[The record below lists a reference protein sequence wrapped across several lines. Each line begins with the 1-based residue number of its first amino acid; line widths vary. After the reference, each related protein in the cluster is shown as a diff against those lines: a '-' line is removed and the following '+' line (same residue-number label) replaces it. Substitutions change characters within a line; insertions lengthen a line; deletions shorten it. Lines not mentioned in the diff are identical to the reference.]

1 MKDVYELL
9 NEIDIDESE
18 FIEMEVSEFEKEK
31 VKKCIKQSKKKKK
44 KTGWKTKVAVASII
58 FTLSGAIFS
67 MAFPTYAGSLPII
80 GDVFKFL
87 GDDKLGLYTNYKEY
101 SKEMNMTEESN
112 GIKITVND
120 VVFDGRT
127 VTMTYS
133 IESDQD
139 LGDDPIVFDWID
151 IEDSEGM
158 TGSSK
163 VSKVD
168 ANNYVGI
175 VTATHDN
182 REEKDVANVKWDIE
196 KIELLDKKEKIEGN
210 WNFAFSIKATE
221 NKKQMV
227 NKSIEQDGVKVNI
240 EKLSFTPMS
249 FVIYYNQ
256 EISKEVR
263 QDWDEVDV
271 ELRIKDDL
279 GNEYVGEGNGGSGKD
294 SYNISWSD
302 TFQKLNPNATK
313 LIVTPHITLRTH
325 NASNHGGVEFVD
337 GKEKE
342 IKVPKTS
349 RPNEEFVMEDI
360 VIELEK

>member
-9 NEIDIDESE
+9 HEVDIDESE
-18 FIEMEVSEFEKEK
+18 MIEMEVSDFEKEK
-31 VKKCIKQSKKKKK
+31 VKKYVKQSMKKKKA
-44 KTGWKTKVAVASII
+44 GWKTRVVAASII
-58 FTLSGAIFS
+58 VTISATTFS
-67 MAFPTYAGSLPII
+67 VAFPTYAGSLPII

-87 GDDKLGLYTNYKEY
+87 AGDKLGLYTNYKEL

-112 GIKITVND
+112 GIRITVND

-127 VTMTYS
+127 MTMTYS
-133 IESDQD
+133 MTSERD
-139 LGDDPIVFDWID
+139 LGDDPALFEWVD
-151 IEDSEGM
+151 IQDSEGM

-168 ANNYVGI
+168 GNNYVGI
-175 VTATHDN
+175 VTASHDN
-182 REEKDVANVKWDIE
+182 AEEKDVANVKWDIE

-210 WNFAFSIKATE
+210 WNFAFSVKATE
-221 NKKQMV
+221 NKKQLV
-227 NKSIEQDGVKVNI
+227 NKSMEQDGVKVNI

-249 FVIYYNQ
+249 FVIYYSQ
-256 EISKEVR
+256 EIDEKVR
-263 QDWDEVDV
+263 KDWDAVDV
-271 ELRIKDDL
+271 QLKIKDDL

-294 SYNISWSD
+294 SYNINWSD
-302 TFQKLNPNATK
+302 TFQKLNPNAKK

-337 GKEKE
+337 GKEKK

-349 RPNEEFVMEDI
+349 RPSEEFVMGDI